1 MGTLASL
8 SRRVEGAMSFL
19 SGLIVGIF
27 VGANVGLL
35 VFALLQSASEIE
47 VEDTHTIRKTGGGR

>member
-1 MGTLASL
+1 MA
-8 SRRVEGAMSFL
+8 GAMSFL
-19 SGLIVGIF
+19 SGLVVGIF

-35 VFALLQSASEIE
+35 VFALLQSAGEIE